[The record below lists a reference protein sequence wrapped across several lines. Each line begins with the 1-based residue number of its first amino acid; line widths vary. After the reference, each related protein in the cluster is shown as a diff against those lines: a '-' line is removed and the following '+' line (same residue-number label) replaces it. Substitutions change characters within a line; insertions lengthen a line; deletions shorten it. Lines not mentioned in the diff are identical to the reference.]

1 MRGSALVLLV
11 LLAAIAP
18 LLVPVTF
25 VALATAVLVALIVL
39 EARQRGT

>member
-1 MRGSALVLLV
+1 MLLV

-18 LLVPVTF
+18 LLASVAF